1 MGLFKVSGVGAVR
14 TARITQRLRT
24 AVRGHVTVDFKGV
37 SKLHGMDPVLPV
49 SFGITRVPD
58 VFARMTRTI

>member
-1 MGLFKVSGVGAVR
+1 MGLFSFTGIIKVSGVGAVR

-24 AVRGHVTVDFKGV
+24 AVSCHVTVDFKGV
-37 SKLHGMDPVLPV
+37 SNLHGIDPVFPV

-58 VFARMTRTI
+58 VFA